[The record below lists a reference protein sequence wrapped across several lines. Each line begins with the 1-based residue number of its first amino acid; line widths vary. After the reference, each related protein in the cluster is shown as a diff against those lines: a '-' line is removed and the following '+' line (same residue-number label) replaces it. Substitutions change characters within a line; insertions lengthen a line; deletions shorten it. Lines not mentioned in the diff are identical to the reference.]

1 MNRVGNIKS
10 MLLVAMT
17 FMQPMAVNAIE
28 LTRDE
33 PATLIGTQVTDYKFY
48 DMKLGLT
55 HREVW
60 AILKEN
66 PNVIGVIDGAN
77 PSGMYIYKVNTDGS
91 RGNAVMHLAW
101 APREQGIGTIT
112 LLQSGSESVTGN
124 FARLLTS
131 EVLDE
136 SSNFRNTFL
145 GKPDRFQVLINV
157 PSRNLQHTAYYYDT
171 IGLKVM
177 HKRSP
182 MGEEIELSLAKP
194 NSM

>member
-1 MNRVGNIKS
+1 MNRVRNIKHV
-10 MLLVAMT
+10 LLVAMICV
-17 FMQPMAVNAIE
+17 QPMAVNAIE
-28 LTRDE
+28 LTKDE
-33 PATLIGTQVTDYKFY
+33 PNTLIGTQVTDYKFY

-60 AILKEN
+60 TILKEN

-77 PSGMYIYKVNTDGS
+77 PSGMYIYKVNSDGS

-136 SSNFRNTFL
+136 SSNFRNTFI

-182 MGEEIELSLAKP
+182 MGEEIELSMSQPGSL
-194 NSM
+194 